1 MCSSSNI
8 TILFYCA
15 GVMNVIGLLVFNNL
29 YYDANV
35 IESALPD
42 VFSIFSQILIQL
54 WGLAY
59 IGTAKHWK
67 RMPFLCFVFFI
78 EKMLFSYIWAIF
90 ILDETNRNKVINSI
104 ANMEKL
110 QANLFLLLFGVN
122 DILFGLVFGYA
133 ALNGG
138 AISPHKND

>member
-15 GVMNVIGLLVFNNL
+15 GVMNVIGLVCFNNF

-35 IESALPD
+35 IENALPG

-59 IGTAKHWK
+59 IGAAKHWK

-78 EKMLFSYIWAIF
+78 EKILFSYVWASF

-133 ALNGG
+133 ALTGG